1 MVKTTQELNEDIFT
15 ELVKNDQEAISLL
28 KKLVASNIPLTI
40 DDLPCC
46 DYVSVNT
53 NLHRLFELEKHG
65 WVVLCDRSI
74 PEGGLVKT
82 FDITEKGRDLLKVL
96 I

>member
-40 DDLPCC
+40 DGFAML
-46 DYVSVNT
+46 
-53 NLHRLFELEKHG
+53 
-65 WVVLCDRSI
+65 
-74 PEGGLVKT
+74 
-82 FDITEKGRDLLKVL
+82 
-96 I
+96 